1 MFKKIDF
8 LDLNNC
14 NGGVGG
20 MSLSNG
26 TNHAHTNGNHHG
38 SQGNLSRGINN
49 KTMHTTVFETKMWQR
64 QNFIR

>member
-1 MFKKIDF
+1 MFEKIDF

-38 SQGNLSRGINN
+38 SQGNLLRGIDN
-49 KTMHTTVFETKMWQR
+49 KS
-64 QNFIR
+64 IRR

>member
-1 MFKKIDF
+1 MKKIDF

-38 SQGNLSRGINN
+38 SQGNLSRGIDNCLGAAWSVV
-49 KTMHTTVFETKMWQR
+49 KVH
-64 QNFIR
+64 